1 MEFLQN
7 IDANSALLIALVCGG
22 LCVGGIILM
31 FGLQLIGGALGVVG
45 SMGGII
51 MDVVS
56 GGPISWCG
64 CAVVIGLV
72 IGCGGLVLIIAS
84 TLSTCGTPD
93 AVNLCTFFGR

>member
-7 IDANSALLIALVCGG
+7 IDANSALIIALVCAG
-22 LCVGGIILM
+22 LCVGGIILA
-31 FGLQLIGGALGVVG
+31 FGFQLLGGVLGVVG
-45 SMGGII
+45 SMGSIL

-72 IGCGGLVLIIAS
+72 IGCGALVLIIAS
-84 TLSTCGTPD
+84 TLSTCGTAD
-93 AVNLCTFFGR
+93 AVNFCTFFGR